1 MGYGVRF
8 GVRPPA
14 PQNPLVALM
23 LEVLLVALVLKQR
36 FGVIPPDPLRFMDVE
51 SVLGFHL
58 LPFPTPRDRDG
69 QPYKGGGV
77 KNKEGMSTT
86 DPPQTPWR
94 VPIGPPCCTHS
105 LTRVVLELLG
115 LAVLVRAN
123 EIPNE
128 GFDAFVAPVVEEAV
142 DQNGPTNGFHVPFRK
157 AAFETPVGEDLPP
170 STPPGMKGMGGG
182 EMGLG
187 GGYGGAPKH
196 GGSRWGAGR
205 RKGAQMGSPTG
216 RICPWLAPK
225 GLKMVFYPNISSWL
239 APKRLKMV
247 L

>member
-1 MGYGVRF
+1 
-8 GVRPPA
+8 
-14 PQNPLVALM
+14 
-23 LEVLLVALVLKQR
+23 
-36 FGVIPPDPLRFMDVE
+36 
-51 SVLGFHL
+51 
-58 LPFPTPRDRDG
+58 
-69 QPYKGGGV
+69 
-77 KNKEGMSTT
+77 MSTT

-157 AAFETPVGEDLPP
+157 AAFETSVGEDLPP
-170 STPPGMKGMGGG
+170 STPPGTKGMGGNG
-182 EMGLG
+182 VG

-225 GLKMVFYPNISSWL
+225 GLKMGSEPNIGSWL
-239 APKRLKMV
+239 ATKEIKNGVFHPDLVMVGIKMAQNG
-247 L
+247 